1 MYMFS
6 MHNYY
11 PVQYYIL
18 VDIGNSA
25 HLAQQHTFLVEGIPI
40 VAKEDYMLLAVYL
53 FTLCYAIVICLHQH
67 RMH

>member
-11 PVQYYIL
+11 IL
-18 VDIGNSA
+18 IDIGNSA

-40 VAKEDYMLLAVYL
+40 VAKEDYVTGSVSFLI
-53 FTLCYAIVICLHQH
+53 TLCYAIVICLHQP
-67 RMH
+67 RMR